1 MILFLIAAWIIGAAA
16 MIFFIEWKE
25 DKLSAILL
33 LVVSYGLFYLIPA
46 KMRTDD
52 ISMLLAVILLGASMI
67 THLFLYS
74 FKGRKLLY
82 YAYAIVFLGTIAV
95 VNMM

>member
-1 MILFLIAAWIIGAAA
+1 MILFLIAAWIIGATA

-25 DKLSAILL
+25 DKLLAILL

-52 ISMLLAVILLGASMI
+52 ISMLLAIILLGASMI
-67 THLFLYS
+67 THLFLFS
-74 FKGRKLLY
+74 LKGRKMMY
-82 YAYAIVFLGTIAV
+82 YAYGLVFLGTIAV
-95 VNMM
+95 VNMI